1 VPASEKSYII
11 SEATRQ
17 KVINAQWMYG
27 SKGRHGLDVLA
38 PWPDKVPNRIRS
50 GFLGKKKWLDN
61 DHSLSFTD
69 FLAEAK
75 REMREEKKSLTS
87 TKSYAT

>member
-1 VPASEKSYII
+1 VPSVELVYVI
-11 SEATRQ
+11 SEITRQ
-17 KVINAQWMYG
+17 KVVDAQWMYG

-50 GFLGKKKWLDN
+50 GFLRKKKWLDN
-61 DHSLSFTD
+61 DHSLSFSD

-75 REMREEKKSLTS
+75 REMLEEKKFLTS